1 MAPLLL
7 QVPITLVG
15 NKPTIG
21 KVTFASQTAQLM
33 SQIAQQQVSAAKN
46 RLAVLRKK
54 LRLAQLE
61 YKKNPS
67 PTNFKIVEAIK
78 AEIKNLLRAVKA
90 GDSKLMKERKNRF
103 HRLVKRIH
111 ALKKR
116 IRIASAGEKK
126 VLESRLNKLITTYYE
141 MKIHDIENMIK
152 INRSNYHAMHR
163 HMMKI
168 KQILISIK
176 AQEKR
181 QTIPDGKLKQRRMI
195 EEMKHKK
202 VRVQLKRNHIRYKM
216 LHKKLMATKA
226 AYARFKSKLDLNNAI
241 AGKIGGSIEG
251 LRRIIM
257 RHTRILNRIMK
268 SLKKS
273 KHRGRDDALAVLR
286 RQLKKAI
293 FVYNRLKKEA
303 KKHSSA
309 RPKMFRAR
317 RHVID
322 LRRRIRNLE
331 RSLDILHC
339 PSVKVLTARLI
350 KAKRNYERVLNIAKN
365 RPSDEDAQKDRHKY
379 YAQVKKYRAAIKNAW
394 TCICNNAQHKMHKY
408 ERMFSKTGK
417 QKYRL
422 MMNKYKRQ
430 LHACNCRAANIN
442 FYRSKHAYIRYRN
455 RFEANNMDQKSK
467 GQMDFYYTKVLQ
479 HYKRLSI
486 YKCKLPK
493 LPRKNMTIQAA
504 PQQGGVVVGRRR

>member
-46 RLAVLRKK
+46 RLAILKKK
-54 LRLAQLE
+54 LRLAELE
-61 YKKNPS
+61 YKKNPT

-78 AEIKNLLRAVKA
+78 AEIKSLSRAVKA

-116 IRIASAGEKK
+116 IPTAKAGEKK

-141 MKIHDIENMIK
+141 MKIHDIENMVK
-152 INRSNYHAMHR
+152 MNRSNYHAMHR

-202 VRVQLKRNHIRYKM
+202 VRVQLKRNDIRYKM

-241 AGKIGGSIEG
+241 AGKIGGSIES
-251 LRRIIM
+251 LRRIIIQ
-257 RHTRILNRIMK
+257 HTRILNRILK
-268 SLKKS
+268 SMRKPKN
-273 KHRGRDDALAVLR
+273 KGHEALAMLR
-286 RQLKKAI
+286 RQLKKAV

-309 RPKMFRAR
+309 RPKMLRAR

-322 LRRRIRNLE
+322 LRRRIKNLE
-331 RSLDILHC
+331 KRRNIVHC
-339 PSVKVLTARLI
+339 PSVKVLTVHLV
-350 KAKRNYERVLNIAKN
+350 KAKKNYERVLKIAKN

-379 YAQVKKYRAAIKNAW
+379 HAKVKKYRAAIKNAW

-493 LPRKNMTIQAA
+493 LPRKNMTIKAA